1 MPPASRALKREMRK
15 KTAKTIK
22 QATFTPHK
30 ADQERYVLVKAEIRG
45 ERAST
50 TLRRN

>member
-1 MPPASRALKREMRK
+1 MPSASRALKREMRK

-22 QATFTPHK
+22 QATFTLHK
-30 ADQERYVLVKAEIRG
+30 ADQELYVLVKAEIRG

-50 TLRRN
+50 TLRGN